1 MTEETK
7 AEIDA
12 LAKAWKEDR
21 AIIANLG
28 SRIAKLEADRNMAQA
43 TTKKLAEIIDKQ
55 NDAMIE
61 MKATLESLGKDVRR
75 VELANVRF

>member
-12 LAKAWKEDR
+12 LAKAWKEDQ